1 VPRFSLI
8 IPAWNEE
15 KYLPRLLATVDTAR
29 KTYSSQPDAIEIIV
43 ADNMSTDATA
53 DVARQA
59 GCRVVSVEERRIAAA
74 RNGGASA
81 ATGEILAFIDA
92 DSQVHPSTFVEID
105 EVLATGRYI
114 AGASGVRMERW
125 SPGIVAT
132 WCLMMPM
139 VFAMSMDTG
148 VVFCRRED
156 FETIGGYSSERYF
169 AEDVEFLL
177 SLRKLGR
184 TRRQRLVRLRRSK
197 AIASTRKFDRHGDW
211 HYFRLVAEVLG
222 DMIRDPKAV
231 SRYAVKYWYEDER

>member
-1 VPRFSLI
+1 LI

-15 KYLPRLLATVDTAR
+15 KYLPRLLRTVEAAR
-29 KTYSSQPDAIEIIV
+29 STYSSQHDAIEVIV

-53 DVARQA
+53 EVARQA

-74 RNGGASA
+74 RNGGAAA
-81 ATGEILAFIDA
+81 ATGEVLTFIDA
-92 DSQVHPSTFVEID
+92 DSQVHPHTFVEID
-105 EVLATGRYI
+105 EVLATGRYV

-125 SPGIVAT
+125 SVGIAAT

-139 VFAMSMDTG
+139 VIAMRMDTG
-148 VVFCRRED
+148 VVFCHRED
-156 FETIGGYSSERYF
+156 FAAIGGYSRERYF

-177 SLRKLGR
+177 ALRKLGR
-184 TRRQRLVRLRRSK
+184 ARGQKLGRLRRSK

-211 HYFRLVAEVLG
+211 HYFKLVAEVLG